1 MKILVINAG
10 SSSLKYQ
17 LMDPTSGEV
26 FAKGL
31 CERIYIDGKLTHKV
45 PATGL
50 KVERDIPMPT
60 HSEAIEAVLSIL
72 VDPEYG
78 VLKSTDEI
86 DAIGH
91 RVLHGGD
98 KFVES
103 CIIDEA
109 CKQAIRDCIPLG
121 PLHNPANLMGI
132 EACEKVMPGKPQVAV
147 FDTAFH
153 MTMPPKAYR
162 YAIPTKYYEEDHL
175 RRYGFHGTSHRY
187 VSKRAI
193 ELMGKPASEL
203 KIVVCHLGNGS
214 SLSAVADGKCQDT
227 SMGLS
232 PLAGVP
238 MGTRAGD
245 IDTCVAQ
252 FIMNK
257 YNMTADECLTMLNKK
272 SGVLALSNGV
282 SSDFRD
288 LEAGANKGDEACQLA
303 LDKFCYEVLPGLHG
317 RCRRERL
324 HEPRRH
330 LRGSGIPRRQA
341 RPGAQQGARRGSP
354 HLRGRFPREGL
365 GHPHERRAHD
375 RAGHCS
381 ALRQVRKNFCPG
393 QTPGQFSTIGK
404 ENGYDG
410 NGTPSALCFLR
421 HAVG

>member
-147 FDTAFH
+147 PLPHNTRLTALQNFPLSIFD
-153 MTMPPKAYR
+153 
-162 YAIPTKYYEEDHL
+162 
-175 RRYGFHGTSHRY
+175 
-187 VSKRAI
+187 
-193 ELMGKPASEL
+193 
-203 KIVVCHLGNGS
+203 
-214 SLSAVADGKCQDT
+214 
-227 SMGLS
+227 
-232 PLAGVP
+232 
-238 MGTRAGD
+238 
-245 IDTCVAQ
+245 
-252 FIMNK
+252 
-257 YNMTADECLTMLNKK
+257 
-272 SGVLALSNGV
+272 
-282 SSDFRD
+282 
-288 LEAGANKGDEACQLA
+288 
-303 LDKFCYEVLPGLHG
+303 
-317 RCRRERL
+317 
-324 HEPRRH
+324 
-330 LRGSGIPRRQA
+330 
-341 RPGAQQGARRGSP
+341 
-354 HLRGRFPREGL
+354 FPRSPILFFSVFLYKYFRIE
-365 GHPHERRAHD
+365 
-375 RAGHCS
+375 S
-381 ALRQVRKNFCPG
+381 AKIRKKINKVRKYP
-393 QTPGQFSTIGK
+393 
-404 ENGYDG
+404 
-410 NGTPSALCFLR
+410 
-421 HAVG
+421 